1 MLVSSTTKEN
11 GSSSTTIAP
20 MGSYS
25 SRFSTSSPPL
35 RLPGVRKIIYIYDSR
50 NHPIYRV
57 YLNSERIPKQEP
69 QTLSSGDI
77 IIFGVNMSSSEFV
90 YKYEV
95 ESLASKD
102 EIERI
107 RAEKEKLV
115 QEEVERIRKEKEKEK
130 EQQIAGLKRKF
141 QHEDTEYKKRLKKLE
156 TERCQ
161 ERLAEQ
167 RRYQKAQEEITRIRE
182 EAKAKEEQIAK
193 EKRIVEEKQ
202 RKATEEKE
210 KELSEKL
217 QKSLEELNKKREQER
232 QQQDAILRIREEEAL
247 KLKKEIE
254 ALNSKVKDGTKAKQ
268 ELEKMRQHLDESM
281 EEELECCICCSM
293 FMKACTLPC
302 SHSFCEDC
310 ITEYLNRRD
319 ECPHC
324 RKKVSLP
331 IIPSVTL
338 NNMVERVIQS
348 RSIEEQEKRKQALE
362 QRNNKGQMQAAHFEK
377 LRKTIETAKKNGHR
391 FFNIKNNWSKT
402 EKGTFKEGMTSLKY
416 PKARKLYAST
426 VSLSEDGVAKMNQK
440 HLTQAI
446 KNLGLKNMKG
456 DSIIEQRRKLML
468 FVLYG
473 TTALLA

>member
-1 MLVSSTTKEN
+1 MILDPRKCDVVKVGRDPRTNDYVLDSRVTKN
-11 GSSSTTIAP
+11 MI
-20 MGSYS
+20 
-25 SRFSTSSPPL
+25 
-35 RLPGVRKIIYIYDSR
+35 SR
-50 NHPIYRV
+50 NHARFKYDEGKWFIIDNNSTNGV

-377 LRKTIETAKKNGHR
+377 LRKTIETAKKNGHSNYSKENHTHAGR
-391 FFNIKNNWSKT
+391 EKNS
-402 EKGTFKEGMTSLKY
+402 G
-416 PKARKLYAST
+416 
-426 VSLSEDGVAKMNQK
+426 
-440 HLTQAI
+440 
-446 KNLGLKNMKG
+446 
-456 DSIIEQRRKLML
+456 
-468 FVLYG
+468 
-473 TTALLA
+473 